1 MSLDLFK
8 EIIPSILKTND
19 HLINNADEEKDYV
32 PFVVNKALSGHIDCL
47 FYINEMN
54 KKPHL
59 DKQLQYDYLFYSVR
73 KYNRSYQK
81 WVKYK
86 DSDDIELIKEYYGYS
101 SDKAKEVLKLLS
113 KENLKYIKD
122 KMDKGGTS
130 KNTK

>member
-54 KKPHL
+54 KNPHL

>member
-54 KKPHL
+54 KNPHL
-59 DKQLQYDYLFYSVR
+59 DKQLQYDYLFHSVR

-101 SDKAKEVLKLLS
+101 SDKAKEVLKILS
-113 KENLKYIKD
+113 KENLKYIRD
-122 KMDKGGTS
+122 KMDRGGTS